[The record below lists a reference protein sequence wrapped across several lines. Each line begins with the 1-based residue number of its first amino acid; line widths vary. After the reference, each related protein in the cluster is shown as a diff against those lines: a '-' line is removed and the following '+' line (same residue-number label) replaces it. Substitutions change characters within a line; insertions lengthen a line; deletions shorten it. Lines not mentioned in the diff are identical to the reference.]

1 MSTAD
6 GFLITWW
13 VLALVTGIYGFA
25 AAKWLRQRQKDEVT
39 IGYLR
44 EQAISPYRHLSFWTL
59 PPPAPLLFAASALT
73 LIFGLCV
80 LTWMRHWTALLLFH
94 FYLLMIALG
103 AAFILVG
110 SMPHALS
117 PPRGLLAALPRA
129 MMRPVMI
136 LFGLVALAFGL
147 HHAARDFAMPRQSIE
162 GRIDGI
168 WDSIGGRQSPSIVLD
183 GTRYEATRDA
193 IAYHTI
199 GTRVRGEIGA
209 GSKTIYRLLP
219 L

>member
-6 GFLITWW
+6 GFLIAWW
-13 VLALVTGIYGFA
+13 ALALVTGIYGFA
-25 AAKWLRQRQKDEVT
+25 AAKWLLQRQKDEVT

-44 EQAISPYRHLSFWTL
+44 GQTISPYRHLTFWTL

-73 LIFGLCV
+73 LIIGLCA
-80 LTWMRHWTALLLFH
+80 LTWMRHWTALLLFQ

-103 AAFILVG
+103 AASILVG
-110 SMPHALS
+110 LIPHALS

-147 HHAARDFAMPRQSIE
+147 HHSARDFAMPRQIVDS
-162 GRIDGI
+162 RIDRI
-168 WDSIGGRQSPSIVLD
+168 NDSWGGRQSPSIGIG
-183 GTRYEATRDA
+183 GTRYDATREA
-193 IAYHTI
+193 ILSYNV
-199 GTRVRGEIGA
+199 GDRVRAEIGA
-209 GSKTIYRLLP
+209 GSKTVYRLSP